1 MCVISAVQF
10 SKRVGLIVRQLR
22 NERGWSQQELALR
35 MNYERSR
42 IGRLEL
48 GQTAVTV
55 DILLVIA
62 NALQVDIYSLLPVEV
77 RLKTDVVH
85 ESIIECPM
93 TSPTALELLT
103 TPVPLPPLMTAA
115 STPPDL
121 NLCARGA
128 RP

>member
-22 NERGWSQQELALR
+22 IERGWSQQELALR

-77 RLKTDVVH
+77 KLKTDVVR
-85 ESIIECPM
+85 ESIIECSVTP
-93 TSPTALELLT
+93 PTALDPLAI
-103 TPVPLPPLMTAA
+103 PVPLMTAA
-115 STPPDL
+115 AMPPDL
-121 NLCARGA
+121 NPCVPEA

>member
-35 MNYERSR
+35 VNYERSR

-55 DILLVIA
+55 DILLVLA

-85 ESIIECPM
+85 ESVIECPM
-93 TSPTALELLT
+93 TSATALDLLT
-103 TPVPLPPLMTAA
+103 TQAPAPAPMADELTPLE
-115 STPPDL
+115 L
-121 NLCARGA
+121 NPCVHGA
-128 RP
+128 HP